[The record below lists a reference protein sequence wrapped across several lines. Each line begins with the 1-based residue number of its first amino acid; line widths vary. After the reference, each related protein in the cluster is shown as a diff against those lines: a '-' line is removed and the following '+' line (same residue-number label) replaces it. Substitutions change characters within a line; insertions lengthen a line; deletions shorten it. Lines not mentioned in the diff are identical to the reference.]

1 MTLIKRKAALNMAV
15 VEENRKSFPLALTY
29 RKEAETWKDSLNN
42 QNKVGNCRTGKEVC
56 SYAETKEVNVL
67 EAENKVK
74 IAERNG
80 FFLFFY

>member
-1 MTLIKRKAALNMAV
+1 L
-15 VEENRKSFPLALTY
+15 LTH

-42 QNKVGNCRTGKEVC
+42 QNKTSNCRTGKEVC

-80 FFLFFY
+80 LFFLRFY